1 MTWIVSSLT
10 TNEIRITSSD
20 ITLLNNVDYSNIWR
34 FIDNLVQITSITEDY
49 INSLINTTIQNKINQ
64 IISVDTIFSYDGGY
78 LNNSLQIIS
87 STTDYLWYFG
97 KLLQQSNYRSLFN
110 EINYSYT
117 YDRIISTEYFYI

>member
-49 INSLINTTIQNKINQ
+49 INSLINTTIQNTINQ
-64 IISVDTIFSYDGGY
+64 IISVDTIFSYDGSY